1 MGTSGNIESV
11 GNKNYNSTLE
21 DTEKDKREN
30 KVESS
35 ILLSYIGPQGREI
48 YNTFTFWLQC
58 YCTKIRELLHSLL
71 RYKFLTYKKKEGQS
85 IDKFMT
91 QLKKLSSDCEF
102 GKLKNSRTKDTV
114 AIGVIDE
121 SLGKK

>member
-48 YNTFTFWLQC
+48 YNTFTF
-58 YCTKIRELLHSLL
+58 
-71 RYKFLTYKKKEGQS
+71 
-85 IDKFMT
+85 
-91 QLKKLSSDCEF
+91 
-102 GKLKNSRTKDTV
+102 
-114 AIGVIDE
+114 
-121 SLGKK
+121 